1 MATTIID
8 NNIRQDILDY
18 SAILETTVKDIHSF
32 LEEVGRV
39 YSFIGEK
46 FPMIEQE
53 MKNENEK
60 ANKLLSYFT
69 NKEKGEKNFS
79 NDLDEN
85 QEDFFRS
92 FDRMQSFIS
101 QDNELSDSLVED
113 VGRTSNIMD
122 SIEQIRMLADQIKVY
137 SLNAIIISS
146 KYGAGGK
153 AFGEIS
159 KNIIKMSETS
169 NEQADQMNRIGK
181 ELFVRFE
188 SFKTEILKTNELQRQ
203 NFTIMREQLDKEH
216 NNMVNSF
223 AVFSNIISDIISD
236 IISRV
241 DNTYDFIFEVMM
253 VLPREDIVRQQTE
266 HIIESMNSI
275 VYENRNFIEYYGKEV
290 ETMDAADL
298 EKEENQTLEHKLL
311 DLLTFDDVVLT
322 LIIENFKSIHEE
334 IDLTNSDIYKSLKG
348 LKDALTDIT
357 LDRTTIVEY
366 MIGGESGKS
375 EFPFTVSESLFN
387 EYMGFIKLYL
397 ENFKLFLTNKYRISD
412 SNIAIIDSIEELE
425 SMFLETKN
433 IAKTFN
439 SINFLAKIELEKNS
453 NIFNNSQTFSIES
466 VESIA
471 TNITDTVD
479 GCLEQFHNIKSAIF
493 SSINKFK
500 SNINQQSSE
509 HSFIESMTD
518 SVSKRLDESKYII
531 NNNIKRLDSYADELF
546 GLIDKTLIDLS
557 SLSTLLTK
565 INEII
570 EIFNSMRNVI
580 RDKKNEYYNLL
591 GIENWKIESDKYL
604 DIVNSYTIKKERAIA
619 NSILSGE
626 DAPNVDI
633 SIDVGADSGD
643 FTMF

>member
-1 MATTIID
+1 MATSTVID
-8 NNIRQDILDY
+8 NNIHQDILDY

-32 LEEVGRV
+32 LDEVGRV

-46 FPMIEQE
+46 FPVIEQE

-60 ANKLLSYFT
+60 ANGLLSYFT
-69 NKEKGEKNFS
+69 DKEKGNKNFS
-79 NDLDEN
+79 NDLEEN

-92 FDRMQSFIS
+92 FERMQGFIN

-113 VGRTSNIMD
+113 VGKTSNIMD

-188 SFKTEILKTNELQRQ
+188 SFKTEIIKANELQRQ

-223 AVFSNIISDIISD
+223 AVFSNIISDIIS
-236 IISRV
+236 RV
-241 DNTYDFIFEVMM
+241 DNTYDFIFEIMM

-266 HIIESMNSI
+266 HIIESINSI
-275 VYENRNFIEYYGKEV
+275 VYENRNFINSYGEEV
-290 ETMDAADL
+290 DTMNAEDL
-298 EKEENQTLEHKLL
+298 EKSENESLEHKLL
-311 DLLTFDDVVLT
+311 DLLTFDDLVLT

-334 IDLTNSDIYKSLKG
+334 ISLTNSDIYKSLKG
-348 LKDALTDIT
+348 LKDALFDIAS
-357 LDRTTIVEY
+357 DRTTIVEY

-375 EFPFTVSESLFN
+375 EFPFTVSESLFK

-466 VESIA
+466 VEAIA

-500 SNINQQSSE
+500 SNINHQSSE
-509 HSFIESMTD
+509 HTFIESMTD
-518 SVSKRLDESKYII
+518 SVSKRLDESKFII
-531 NNNIKRLDSYADELF
+531 NNNIKRLESYAKELF

-580 RDKKNEYYNLL
+580 RDKKNEYYKSL
-591 GIENWKIESDKYL
+591 GIDNWKIESNKYL
-604 DIVNSYTIKKERAIA
+604 EIVNSYTIKKERAIA

-626 DAPNVDI
+626 EAPNVDI
-633 SIDVGADSGD
+633 NIDVGADSGD